1 MKNREIGDPKW
12 KANLLPLFA
21 FFLEHVTGL
30 PLSQRRQPTE
40 RITRIERIMEKSIDR
55 FEFDGE
61 NFHVVIE
68 GGELTF
74 TDKETGETIKRR

>member
-1 MKNREIGDPKW
+1 MAKR
-12 KANLLPLFA
+12 
-21 FFLEHVTGL
+21 
-30 PLSQRRQPTE
+30 
-40 RITRIERIMEKSIDR
+40 IDR

-74 TDKETGETIKRR
+74 TDKETGETIKRK